1 VSDEELPE
9 VYCPF
14 YGGPCPAAP
23 DVNGN
28 PTCPTVRE
36 RVCINGLPGDDDE

>member
-1 VSDEELPE
+1 VTSNDTLPE

-14 YGGPCPAAP
+14 AGGPCTAAP
-23 DVNGN
+23 DVDGN

-36 RVCINGLPGDDDE
+36 RVCVNGVDDE